1 VVEALESVTR
11 TFLGTMQTEGLR
23 GLSIWK
29 GSTEESQAMNLDLRT
44 LETDLQLVPS
54 RPAQQSFVE
63 DVQFT

>member
-1 VVEALESVTR
+1 
-11 TFLGTMQTEGLR
+11 MQTEGLR